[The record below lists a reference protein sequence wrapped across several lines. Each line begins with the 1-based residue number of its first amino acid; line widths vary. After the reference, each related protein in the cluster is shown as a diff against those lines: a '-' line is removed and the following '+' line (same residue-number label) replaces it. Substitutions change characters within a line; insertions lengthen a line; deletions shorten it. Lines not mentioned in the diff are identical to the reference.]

1 MLDKIKKLR
10 EITGAGVMEVKQA
23 LDEAA
28 GEEKVALDILKKRG
42 AAVAKKRSGRSTSQG
57 LIDSYIH
64 LGKIGVLMEVNCET
78 DFVAKCDEFKKFV
91 REVTLQAASVDAQS
105 VDELLNSRY
114 FRDENKTIEG
124 LLEEVIAKTGENIRI
139 KRFARFALS
148 EK

>member
-64 LGKIGVLMEVNCET
+64 LGKIGVLMEINCET
-78 DFVAKCDEFKKFV
+78 DFVAKCDEFKKFA

-114 FRDENKTIEG
+114 FRDEDKTIEG